1 MSESPD
7 PAAAP
12 GPLNTAPPE
21 PPQRPSGRSA
31 RLVATGILLS
41 RISGYV
47 RESVLANYLGT
58 TLHASAF
65 RAALRLPNVLQ
76 NLLGEGT
83 LSASFI
89 PVYSKL
95 LARGDERDAGRLA
108 GAIFALLLAAAG
120 AFALLGITL
129 APVFVRIA
137 NPGWEGELRDA
148 TIACVRI
155 IFPMTGLLVLSAW
168 ALGILNSHRRFL
180 VSYTAPVVWNAAI
193 IVAAFVFGTRAVGLD
208 LILALSWGALIGGA
222 LQFLVQL
229 PWVLRLERSLAPA
242 WDTRS
247 APVRQVLRNAGP
259 AVLGRGVVQLSA
271 YLDQILASYLFVG
284 AFAALAF
291 AQTLW
296 LAPISLFGMSIA
308 AAELPEMSREGDDSR
323 AALRVRLETALQR
336 ISFFVMPAC
345 VGYIVLGDIAVA
357 ALYQRGAF
365 LPVDTVLVYMILAAY
380 ATGLIASTTTRLYSS
395 AFYALN
401 DTRTPA
407 RLAALRVTVAAA
419 LGLPLMLV
427 FERFA
432 VQAGTLDVVANTGDV
447 VALRPLGVVGL
458 ALGSGV
464 AAWVEWVLLRRGIRR
479 ETGGL
484 GAGRSLF
491 FRLAFAA
498 GVAAAAGRALALA
511 MPVLTPLIEAA
522 IVFPVFGLIY
532 VLLAAALRVRQ
543 ANDVLQTLRLRR

>member
-1 MSESPD
+1 V
-7 PAAAP
+7 
-12 GPLNTAPPE
+12 
-21 PPQRPSGRSA
+21 RPSGRSA

-47 RESVLANYLGT
+47 RESVIANFLGT
-58 TLHASAF
+58 SVYSSAF

-95 LARGDERDAGRLA
+95 LARGDEHAAGRLA
-108 GAIFALLLAAAG
+108 GAIFALLLAAVAAASLIG
-120 AFALLGITL
+120 VAF

-137 NPGWEGELRDA
+137 YWGWEGEVRDA

-155 IFPMTGLLVLSAW
+155 IIPMTGILVLSAW

-180 VSYTAPVVWNAAI
+180 LSYTAPVAWNAAI
-193 IVAAFVFGTRAVGLD
+193 IAAAFVFGTRAVGLD

-229 PWVLRLERSLAPA
+229 PWVLRLERSLRPA
-242 WDTRS
+242 WDTQS
-247 APVRQVLRNAGP
+247 EPVRQVLRNAGP

-271 YLDQILASYLFVG
+271 YVDQILASFLFVG
-284 AFAALAF
+284 AFAALGF

-308 AAELPEMSREGDDSR
+308 AAELPEMAREGDNARS
-323 AALRVRLETALQR
+323 ALRARLETALQR
-336 ISFFVMPAC
+336 IVFFVMPAC
-345 VGYIVLGDIAVA
+345 IGYIVLGDVAVA
-357 ALYQRGAF
+357 ALYQRGEFEA
-365 LPVDTVLVYMILAAY
+365 VDTILVYLILAGY
-380 ATGLIASTTTRLYSS
+380 AVGLIASTSTRLYSS

-401 DTRTPA
+401 NTRTPA
-407 RLAALRVTVAAA
+407 KIAAVRVALAAA

-427 FERFA
+427 LERFA
-432 VQAGTLDVVANTGDV
+432 VQAGTLDIVANTGDIATV
-447 VALRPLGVVGL
+447 RPLGAVGL
-458 ALGSGV
+458 AVGSGI
-464 AAWVEWVLLRRGIRR
+464 AAWVEWTLLRRAIRH

-484 GAGRSLF
+484 GAGRALYL
-491 FRLAFAA
+491 RL
-498 GVAAAAGRALALA
+498 GVAAAVASVAGRLLAGALSE
-511 MPVLTPLIEAA
+511 LTPLMQAA
-522 IVFPVFGLIY
+522 IVFPAFGVLY
-532 VLLAAALRVRQ
+532 VVIAVLMRVPQ
-543 ANDVLQTLRLRR
+543 ASDMVRSLRLRR